1 MAILNDINSDLKEAM
16 RAREEFRLS
25 TLRMLSAALKNK
37 KIELGNKNELTDDE
51 IIGVLKTEA
60 KKRRDSAAIYEEGGR
75 PELAEKEKAE
85 IEIINKY
92 LPEMMSEADLEKIAR
107 DLVASMGEVGP
118 GDFGRVMGA
127 LMARVKGK
135 ADGALVNQ
143 VLKKVLAG

>member
-1 MAILNDINSDLKEAM
+1 MAILNDINGDLKEAM

-25 TLRMLSAALKNK
+25 SLRMLVAALKNK

-51 IIGVLKTEA
+51 IVSVLKTEL
-60 KKRRDSAAIYEEGGR
+60 KKRRDSALIYEEGGR

-92 LPEMMSEADLEKIAR
+92 LPEQMTEADLEKIAK
-107 DLVASMGEVGP
+107 DLVTSMGEVGP

-127 LMARVKGK
+127 FMAQVKGR
-135 ADGALVNQ
+135 ADGALVSR
-143 VLKKVLAG
+143 VLKKILSA